1 MSVLPETSAS
11 IDNKTQSE
19 WADSI
24 KSDYWDKVGL
34 RHQKEGLVVG
44 VLGHFMRMMGLKL
57 SRPLYGPEG
66 KMLEDRLEEKG
77 SDWSLTV
84 DTDMEHVVTAQSR
97 NNELVA
103 HIILWV
109 LILFVGGTFLINAFH
124 TASTRE
130 MTQSVGLKDQPIFGA
145 NPAATSTVPLTNSR
159 VKLVTDR

>member
-1 MSVLPETSAS
+1 MSVLPETSTN

-24 KSDYWDKVGL
+24 KSDYWHKVGL

-44 VLGHFMRMMGLKL
+44 VLGHFMRMMGFKRT
-57 SRPLYGPEG
+57 RPLYGPEG
-66 KMLEDRLEEKG
+66 KVLKNRHEEKG

-84 DTDMEHVVTAQSR
+84 DTDSEHVVTAQSR

-109 LILFVGGTFLINAFH
+109 LILFIGGTFLINAFH
-124 TASTRE
+124 TASSRE
-130 MTQSVGLKDQPIFGA
+130 MTQSVGLTDHPIFGA
-145 NPAATSTVPLTNSR
+145 NPAAINTVPLTPSR